1 MEERF
6 MLFQEVLKEE
16 RADALVDALLIV
28 LSTKGVVPE
37 VCKEKIRNEKD
48 IEVLNGWIN
57 LAAQAESVEMFL
69 KEI

>member
-1 MEERF
+1 

>member
-1 MEERF
+1 MF
-6 MLFQEVLKEE
+6 FQEVLKEE